1 MKQNGLGLRY
11 LKSRGGWWHYQ
22 RRVPS
27 RFEGV
32 DNRGLIQVALR
43 TQSLEIAMMRRDALA
58 EADAA
63 LWNARSLELTGGDRQ
78 QSSWRAADNRY
89 RSAVARALAQ
99 GFVYRPVEEIAAL
112 PDVEEIIARLKA
124 ADFGN
129 APTEA
134 KAEALLGGVPA
145 PVDKTTVSEAFELY
159 VSKIAFDDQ
168 YNKSQAQR
176 EAWEKTKRTSI
187 EYFIAYAGDIPLK
200 EISREVATSARRQL

>member
-1 MKQNGLGLRY
+1 
-11 LKSRGGWWHYQ
+11 
-22 RRVPS
+22 
-27 RFEGV
+27 
-32 DNRGLIQVALR
+32 
-43 TQSLEIAMMRRDALA
+43 MMRRDALA

-78 QSSWRAADNRY
+78 QSSWRAAENRY

-187 EYFIAYAGDIPLK
+187 EYFIAHAGDIPLK
-200 EISREVATSARRQL
+200 KISREVATSYRDWWQSR

>member
-1 MKQNGLGLRY
+1 
-11 LKSRGGWWHYQ
+11 
-22 RRVPS
+22 
-27 RFEGV
+27 
-32 DNRGLIQVALR
+32 
-43 TQSLEIAMMRRDALA
+43 MMRRDALA

-78 QSSWRAADNRY
+78 QSSWRAAENRY

-159 VSKIAFDDQ
+159 VSKIAFDDC
-168 YNKSQAQR
+168 QA
-176 EAWEKTKRTSI
+176 T
-187 EYFIAYAGDIPLK
+187 
-200 EISREVATSARRQL
+200 

>member
-145 PVDKTTVSEAFELY
+145 PVDKTTV
-159 VSKIAFDDQ
+159 
-168 YNKSQAQR
+168 
-176 EAWEKTKRTSI
+176 
-187 EYFIAYAGDIPLK
+187 
-200 EISREVATSARRQL
+200 